1 MENTSNAPRWFT
13 VCAVIALVWNMLG
26 LLAFISH
33 IMITPEMIAELPTEQ
48 QPLYQ
53 DIPVW
58 VTAAFAL
65 AVIGGCLGCVLL
77 IMRKSLAKIVL
88 IASLIGVI
96 AQNIHSFFIIDSI
109 AVFGPTSVIMPI
121 MVIIIGMALIL
132 MANKGQQN
140 NWLH

>member
-33 IMITPEMIAELPTEQ
+33 IMITPEMIAELPAEQ